1 MMFSLK
7 PRWAVLLCLPLIG
20 TGCST
25 IKSWFPDKERDYQFT
40 SEIPELTVPDDLKA
54 GMLTMVAVS
63 PRSEDSPQVQPA
75 SEPETEVMPEPAAVA
90 TESLAAKETQP
101 ATSVSTSTVGS
112 SSLQIDQPMKQA
124 GRIVARAMSR
134 QKLEIVERNIDKGY
148 FYVRFDPD
156 ATTLVEEDSIFD
168 EIKFLLGDDPSQE
181 LEYRI
186 ALHELNPQLTEVS
199 VQNSE
204 GKPLATRGANLLLK
218 MITDAISQDVS
229 KGEIPQPEP

>member
-40 SEIPELTVPDDLKA
+40 SEIPELIVPDDLKA
-54 GMLTMVAVS
+54 GTLTMVAVS
-63 PRSEDSPQVQPA
+63 PRSEERPA
-75 SEPETEVMPEPAAVA
+75 SEPEIQATSEPAAVVP
-90 TESLAAKETQP
+90 ESVAGKETQP
-101 ATSVSTSTVGS
+101 ATSVSTTTAGS

-204 GKPLATRGANLLLK
+204 GKPLATRAANQLLK
-218 MITDAISQDVS
+218 MITDAINQDVS